1 MNKKS
6 RLLLT
11 TTLLTIIGVVF
22 NIFTIN
28 VSANVRE
35 ESEKLSIVDLDY
47 SEVTSSIVN
56 PERGYYVLSK
66 AYIADDYNA
75 FTNPNPSL
83 STFKKIAAQGNS
95 LVSLQINISPY
106 TENELSEIALLQI
119 ENTFNS
125 VRQAG
130 LKAIVRVVYDSKGVK
145 YPEPEDFSLI
155 LRHLDQLKPIYDMNE
170 DIIYVVEAGMLG
182 PWGEGH
188 NTKYDEL
195 EYRKALVDKLME
207 IVPQSRMVSV
217 RTPKMYRDIFGDNP
231 ITIST
236 AFNGS
241 NASRLSQ
248 HNDGFLGSSN
258 DYGTYKTWT
267 REEELQ
273 WLNSHTRYSMYGGE
287 VIKVTS
293 EYNNLDNAIY
303 EMGMTHCQYINGT
316 YDLDVKEKWK
326 NSTYVNE
333 NSVYNNLDGET
344 YIKDH
349 LGYRYVLR
357 SSKLTKEI
365 EKGELGQAI
374 ISIENVGFGNLINK
388 RNAELVL
395 VNGETQIVMP
405 INGDPRFWEA
415 GEVTDINIDIN
426 TSNLEC
432 GNWDLYIKLPDISE
446 SLYNNVIYSIKFAN
460 NNIWNDSVGGNYIGT
475 ISVVENNEIVE

>member
-1 MNKKS
+1 MPTVNSSAKSIDDNNKDQ
-6 RLLLT
+6 
-11 TTLLTIIGVVF
+11 V
-22 NIFTIN
+22 IN
-28 VSANVRE
+28 
-35 ESEKLSIVDLDY
+35 SELMTVDLDY
-47 SEVTSSIVN
+47 SEIINNVVN

-66 AYIADDYNA
+66 AYITDNYNA
-75 FTNPNPSL
+75 FTDPNPSL
-83 STFKKIAAQGNS
+83 STFKRIATQGNS

-258 DYGTYKTWT
+258 DYGTYRTWT
-267 REEELQ
+267 RAEELT
-273 WLNSHTRYSMYGGE
+273 WLSSHTRYSMYGGE
-287 VIKVTS
+287 VIKATS

-326 NSTYVNE
+326 SSIYVNE

-344 YIKDH
+344 YIKNH

-357 SSKLTKEI
+357 ASQVTPEVVQ
-365 EKGELGQAI
+365 GDLGTAI
-374 ISIENVGFGNLINK
+374 VSIENVGFGNLINK
-388 RNAELVL
+388 RNVELVL
-395 VNGETQIVMP
+395 VNGETQVVMP
-405 INGDPRFWEA
+405 INSDPRFWEA
-415 GEVTDINIDIN
+415 GQVTDINVDIN
-426 TSNLEC
+426 TSDLSC
-432 GNWDLYIKLPDISE
+432 GEWSLYIKLPDLSQ
-446 SLYNNVIYSIKFAN
+446 SLYNNKAYSIKFAN
-460 NNIWNDSVGGNYIGT
+460 NNIWNESVGGNYIGK
-475 ISVVENNEIVE
+475 ISVLESLDK